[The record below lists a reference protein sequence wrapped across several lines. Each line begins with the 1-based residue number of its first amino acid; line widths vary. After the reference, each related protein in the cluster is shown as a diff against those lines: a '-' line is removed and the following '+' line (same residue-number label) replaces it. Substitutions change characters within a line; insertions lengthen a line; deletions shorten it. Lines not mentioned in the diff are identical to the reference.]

1 MNKRQK
7 TYFLG
12 GFWGVGG
19 TLIEISKNLKIV
31 FHCDYFPMC
40 PESFSSLA
48 LQIKKLAIRIAR
60 MTNRNPAHKTPKG
73 VNIRIKKKP
82 EKKEKAVKRLIVAL
96 RAGAAIQRPPGGV
109 LGSLYHGP
117 QTSRH
122 THTYLVSPLH
132 LKNDTRG

>member
-19 TLIEISKNLKIV
+19 ALIEISKNLKIV

-48 LQIKKLAIRIAR
+48 LQTKKLTIRIHR
-60 MTNRNPAHKTPKG
+60 ETNRNPALKTPKG
-73 VNIRIKKKP
+73 VNIRIKKNRKR
-82 EKKEKAVKRLIVAL
+82 KKKR
-96 RAGAAIQRPPGGV
+96 
-109 LGSLYHGP
+109 
-117 QTSRH
+117 
-122 THTYLVSPLH
+122 
-132 LKNDTRG
+132 